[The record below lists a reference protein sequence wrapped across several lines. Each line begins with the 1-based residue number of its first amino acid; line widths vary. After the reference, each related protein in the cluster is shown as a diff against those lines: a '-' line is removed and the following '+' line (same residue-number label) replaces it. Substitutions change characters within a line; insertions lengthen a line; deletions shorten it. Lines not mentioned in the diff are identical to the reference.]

1 MAGET
6 SECGNSHCIE
16 KSWACSPRDSRSQL
30 GALIPAAEGFAME
43 LAVTGAMA
51 GRGHQPLCISGGG
64 VLGNIVTGTDIIP
77 GWILLG
83 I

>member
-1 MAGET
+1 
-6 SECGNSHCIE
+6 
-16 KSWACSPRDSRSQL
+16 
-30 GALIPAAEGFAME
+30 ME

-64 VLGNIVTGTDIIP
+64 VLGNMVTGTDIIP